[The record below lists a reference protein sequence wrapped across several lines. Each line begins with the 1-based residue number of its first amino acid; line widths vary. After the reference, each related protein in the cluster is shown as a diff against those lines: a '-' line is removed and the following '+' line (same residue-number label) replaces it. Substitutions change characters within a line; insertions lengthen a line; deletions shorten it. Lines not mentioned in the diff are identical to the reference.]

1 MAAETPSPRSPPE
14 AGPALPPRSGPGPT
28 SLEEGWLDITV
39 PITSAMPVWPGDPA
53 LHVARTKSLAAGDPA
68 NVTEL
73 RMSAHVGTHLDAP
86 VHFIDGTPGVDG
98 IPLTATL
105 GPARVLLL
113 DDTPEVRA
121 ESLARAGIARGER
134 LLLRT
139 RNSERPWWKEPFR
152 EDFVAL
158 SLEAASLLAQR
169 GVRCVGIDYLSVGG
183 FHADGTAIH
192 RALLEAG
199 VYIIEG
205 LNLSRAPEGPCEL
218 LCLPLSIPGADGAP
232 ARALMRA
239 RAP

>member
-1 MAAETPSPRSPPE
+1 MADEHKD
-14 AGPALPPRSGPGPT
+14 
-28 SLEEGWLDITV
+28 GWLDITV
-39 PITSAMPVWPGDPA
+39 PITSAIPVWPGDPA
-53 LHVARTKSLAAGDPA
+53 LHLERTKSLAAGDPA
-68 NVTEL
+68 NLTEL
-73 RMSAHVGTHLDAP
+73 RMSAHVGTHVDAP
-86 VHFIDGTPGVDG
+86 VHYIDGTPGVEG
-98 IPLTATL
+98 IPLSATL

-113 DDTPEVRA
+113 DDAPQVRA

-158 SLEAASLLAQR
+158 SQEAASLLAER

-183 FHADGTAIH
+183 FHADGAAIH
-192 RALLEAG
+192 RVLLAAG
-199 VYIIEG
+199 VCIIEG
-205 LNLSRAPEGPCEL
+205 LDLSRAPEGPCEL
-218 LCLPLSIPGADGAP
+218 LCLPLHIPGADGAP